1 MYALISC
8 TQHSIADAETNQF
21 ETKQKR
27 IYCSSRLSCLDRTR
41 SDFERFA
48 LYKKCWFRRGRDCA
62 LRAQCPFCCGWYFI
76 VVVAEQILLA
86 DKTQVVV
93 GRLRRRRAAR
103 RTHAG
108 GSPTGRP
115 TSSQIRAPNNCGD
128 GCEWS
133 EPSSRPVL
141 WAGAALNGPWAPT
154 AMSTKVCS
162 CATHNF
168 FF

>member
-1 MYALISC
+1 M
-8 TQHSIADAETNQF
+8 
-21 ETKQKR
+21 
-27 IYCSSRLSCLDRTR
+27 
-41 SDFERFA
+41 
-48 LYKKCWFRRGRDCA
+48 
-62 LRAQCPFCCGWYFI
+62 
-76 VVVAEQILLA
+76 VVAEQILLA

-128 GCEWS
+128 GCDWS

-162 CATHNF
+162 CATHKF
-168 FF
+168 FFKCKALELYFEGLGCQVVIGPDVYFKEFLSATHPLSAGLYT